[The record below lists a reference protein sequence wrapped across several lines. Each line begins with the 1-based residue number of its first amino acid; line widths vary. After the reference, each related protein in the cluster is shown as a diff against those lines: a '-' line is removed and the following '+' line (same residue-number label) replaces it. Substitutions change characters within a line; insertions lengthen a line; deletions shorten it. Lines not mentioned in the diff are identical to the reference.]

1 MTCSRGT
8 QVGFERREAAAR
20 TRPLCTGWTLYQLSY
35 QSAPTSII
43 SWTKTVFLHVLLFA
57 AYSHSWSQRGFWVR
71 PLWAPIFD
79 KTWLSAI
86 YGVLQCPFCT
96 LVQKWRGRKKV
107 ISKSGTCSQ
116 CPWCKCHLYIEGVR
130 QTLSVKWH
138 KDVRHGVNW
147 YKLLLNVMSQH
158 EARNVLN
165 THCRHVFLFLSKSC
179 LPSSVWNEEV
189 THHLSTERH
198 TLCNQSVMELTTGKF
213 TANSTV
219 LLGVLF

>member
-35 QSAPTSII
+35 QSAPMSII

-165 THCRHVFLFLSKSC
+165 THCLKRSFYFWASRAYHLVFGMRKWHTIFLQRDTHC
-179 LPSSVWNEEV
+179 VINQWWN
-189 THHLSTERH
+189 
-198 TLCNQSVMELTTGKF
+198 
-213 TANSTV
+213 
-219 LLGVLF
+219 